1 MQEHE
6 KWLKIADEDL
16 RSAKVLLKIEIFSTA
31 TYHCH
36 QAAEKALKGYL
47 AFKMQEILK
56 THDLIKLVGLCSK
69 LDTKFEKLY
78 DTVEELNPFATKFRY
93 PTEFDIPDFADTE
106 AAIKQTQKIMNFVI
120 KKIAEPETG
129 QIKIFN

>member
-1 MQEHE
+1 MQEYE
-6 KWLKIADEDL
+6 LWLKMGKEGLMAAKELL
-16 RSAKVLLKIEIFSTA
+16 RLEILSTSI
-31 TYHCH
+31 YHCH
-36 QAAEKALKGYL
+36 QTAEKTLKGYL
-47 AFKMQEILK
+47 AFKKHEIIK
-56 THDLIKLVGLCSK
+56 TCNLVKLVELCCEF
-69 LDTKFEKLY
+69 DNNFEELY
-78 DTVEELNPFATKFRY
+78 DLAEQLNPFATKFRY